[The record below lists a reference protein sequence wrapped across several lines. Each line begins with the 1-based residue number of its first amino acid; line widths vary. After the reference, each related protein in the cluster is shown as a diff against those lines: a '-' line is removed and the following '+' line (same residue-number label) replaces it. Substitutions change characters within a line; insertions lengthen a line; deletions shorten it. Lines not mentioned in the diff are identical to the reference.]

1 MIPWSPF
8 NKEAIVAKRAKQQQQ
23 QINKQKS
30 ADVVVSQLYG

>member
-1 MIPWSPF
+1 LWQ
-8 NKEAIVAKRAKQQQQ
+8 KEQKQQQQQ